1 MKCTDFENR
10 LNELL
15 DDRLAPQ
22 DDASVVAHASGC
34 ADCREVLAAHEG
46 LFRGLALLSRRT
58 VSPELGKKVLREF
71 NSPGAALPPLPPA
84 PRRGWLPMLATA
96 AAILLAVGLSIWIV
110 NRNRNPRFAIQPAPR
125 GGHGN
130 LAIIKPSNRTQP
142 KETLA
147 PAPLVAPQPPQVANV
162 QPGPVPTPE
171 ENEAYRQTM
180 ASLASQWSANGQWSA
195 NPQWPHV
202 ETLNVEQYA
211 PGIRPIR
218 ESFEVALD
226 ALLRTIPS
234 GKKETRPTPPQ
245 ALQPHGDM
253 IDLA

>member
-1 MKCTDFENR
+1 MKCTDFEDR

-15 DDRLAPQ
+15 DDRLSPQ
-22 DDASVVAHASGC
+22 NDATLIAHANSC
-34 ADCREVLAAHEG
+34 ADCREVLVAHES
-46 LFRGLALLSRRT
+46 LFRGLAVLNHRT
-58 VSPELGKKVLREF
+58 VAPELGKQVLREF
-71 NSPGAALPPLPPA
+71 TAPVAPLPPLPTIK
-84 PRRGWLPMLATA
+84 RSWFTILATA
-96 AAILLAVGLSIWIV
+96 AAILLAVGVSIWIV
-110 NRNRNPRFAIQPAPR
+110 NRNRNSRIAVQPAPR

-130 LAIIKPSNRTQP
+130 LAIIKPGRSTKPQ
-142 KETLA
+142 ETVA
-147 PAPLVAPQPPQVANV
+147 PAPLVTHQPNVVAERPRTAPTA
-162 QPGPVPTPE
+162 E
-171 ENEAYRQTM
+171 ENEARQAM
-180 ASLASQWSANGQWSA
+180 ASLASQWSANAQYPQWS
-195 NPQWPHV
+195 HV

-245 ALQPHGDM
+245 AIQPHGDM

>member
-10 LNELL
+10 LNDLL

-22 DDASVVAHASGC
+22 NDPILIAHAADC
-34 ADCREVLAAHEG
+34 AECREVLAAHES
-46 LFRGLALLSRRT
+46 LFRGLALLNRRT
-58 VSPELGKKVLREF
+58 VSPELGKQVLREL
-71 NSPGAALPPLPPA
+71 NAPAAALPPLPPS

-110 NRNRNPRFAIQPAPR
+110 NRNRNPRFAAQPGPR
-125 GGHGN
+125 GGQGN
-130 LAIIKPSNRTQP
+130 LAIIKPGNRAQP
-142 KETLA
+142 QETVV
-147 PAPLVAPQPPQVANV
+147 PPPVVAPQPPKIVNM
-162 QPGPVPTPE
+162 QPSPVPSPE

-234 GKKETRPTPPQ
+234 GKKETRPSPPQ
-245 ALQPHGDM
+245 AIQPHGEM